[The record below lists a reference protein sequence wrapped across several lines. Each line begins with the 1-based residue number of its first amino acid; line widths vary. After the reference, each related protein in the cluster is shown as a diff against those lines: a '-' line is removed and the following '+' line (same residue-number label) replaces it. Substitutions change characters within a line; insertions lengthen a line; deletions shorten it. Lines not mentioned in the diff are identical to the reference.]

1 MGLACRGVTH
11 CNECGMP
18 LSMDEYYICNNCK
31 EKEKIE
37 KNITTHHVTIST
49 EKLKEL
55 IRNHYKWSDYT
66 LRGKIDIVTNLAYFE
81 DDKELLEFLIFMEED

>member
-11 CNECGMP
+11 CSECGMS
-18 LSMDEYYICNNCK
+18 LSDNEFGICNSCK
-31 EKEKIE
+31 EKRKFE
-37 KNITTHHVTIST
+37 KNITTNHVTIST

-81 DDKELLEFLIFMEED
+81 DDKELLEFLIFMED